1 MYNLDFLSEPPQ
13 ISFLRKDSNQTSFG
27 GFLFLIYLLIMIG
40 ISTIYV
46 VDFIKN
52 DKYNIEY
59 SLIKNTEVDTT
70 ELNND
75 DDLNPLLNISFDLTK
90 FQFAYTENL
99 SEYS

>member
-1 MYNLDFLSEPPQ
+1 
-13 ISFLRKDSNQTSFG
+13 
-27 GFLFLIYLLIMIG
+27 MIG

-59 SLIKNTEVDTT
+59 SLIKNTQVDTT

-75 DDLNPLLNISFDLTK
+75 DDLNPLLNISFDLT
-90 FQFAYTENL
+90 
-99 SEYS
+99 